1 MPNFTTNL
9 SITTGRGDTLSASK
23 TGDYNEVFNIRQ
35 SVHNSDQPTLL
46 LSGAKTVGVA
56 SINNSQGLV
65 IKNTGLVQAEIVIE
79 TVTHTNGTPDTTSS
93 VAFQKYILRSN
104 DFLYFPNI
112 RQMYSSQN
120 FSSINAY
127 TLDNVPP
134 HASMYAAVNN
144 AAVSDP
150 QLVNEAI
157 DSSETEIDVDEG
169 AYFYVGDLIRIE
181 DEIMKVTSISSNTLT
196 VIRGTHGSTAT
207 SHSDDTAIRFPFFN
221 THVDFDKYSTAQTD
235 ASGNFMAMNFF
246 VYGRNTD
253 GSGNRESNG
262 VNNIAIK
269 FYSSGYQELGLSNI
283 SSNTSSNLAVSQ

>member
-23 TGDYNEVFNIRQ
+23 SGDYNEEFNIRQ
-35 SVHNSDQPTLL
+35 SVDNSDQPTLL

-157 DSSETEIDVDEG
+157 DSSET
-169 AYFYVGDLIRIE
+169 
-181 DEIMKVTSISSNTLT
+181 
-196 VIRGTHGSTAT
+196 
-207 SHSDDTAIRFPFFN
+207 
-221 THVDFDKYSTAQTD
+221 
-235 ASGNFMAMNFF
+235 
-246 VYGRNTD
+246 
-253 GSGNRESNG
+253 
-262 VNNIAIK
+262 
-269 FYSSGYQELGLSNI
+269 
-283 SSNTSSNLAVSQ
+283 